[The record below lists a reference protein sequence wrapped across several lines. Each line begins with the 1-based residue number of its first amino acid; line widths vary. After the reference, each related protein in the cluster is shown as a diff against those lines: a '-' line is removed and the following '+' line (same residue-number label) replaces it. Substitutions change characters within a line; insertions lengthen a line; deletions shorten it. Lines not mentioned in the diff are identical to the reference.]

1 MLLFLSLVTAQ
12 LATSDQAGA
21 SACFLRCSPGAA
33 GACFFF
39 FGLSTP
45 AFSAA
50 FVSVPFLVASLMAR
64 PPRIVLEV
72 RPTWASPSPFLCAP
86 EYALECC
93 ALCTSHRQPRPCI
106 LSAGHTARPL
116 AFWDRSYEAW
126 QRYRTGWSTPRG
138 VRDRIL
144 RGTKVTSSNA
154 LMPLYPSA
162 LILRIFVYLLTSI
175 NFAGPSNAHNDETAN
190 SRAFHSAKSRLKR
203 SLFGGD
209 IWGSVNFTKILA
221 ARQLRPS
228 IGTDLIFRN

>member
-93 ALCTSHRQPRPCI
+93 ALCTSHRYGGWQPQPCTLT
-106 LSAGHTARPL
+106 LSAGHTVRPL
-116 AFWDRSYEAW
+116 PV
-126 QRYRTGWSTPRG
+126 TGWGTRRG
-138 VRDRIL
+138 ARGRFRRDA
-144 RGTKVTSSNA
+144 KVEVASA

-162 LILRIFVYLLTSI
+162 LIFRIFLYLLTSI
-175 NFAGPSNAHNDETAN
+175 NYTGPSNAHNDGTAN
-190 SRAFHSAKSRLKR
+190 SRAFHRAEGRMER
-203 SLFGGD
+203 GCFGDD
-209 IWGSVNFTKILA
+209 ISDSVNFTKILA
-221 ARQLRPS
+221 ARQLRS
-228 IGTDLIFRN
+228 CRSRN